1 MPRRKIASS
10 PEDSSEI
17 NVSPLLDMVF
27 ILLIFFVVTT
37 TFTRETGVEVN
48 KPKASSAMQIKDKT
62 IKMAVTR
69 EGTIHIHEKQ
79 VTLQELEKIL
89 ERERARTPGVRG
101 IIIADEKSETGM
113 VMRVL
118 DKCNNAGLKK
128 TSVAA
133 LNE

>member
-1 MPRRKIASS
+1 MPRRRVIQNQDG
-10 PEDSSEI
+10 ESEI
-17 NVSPLLDMVF
+17 NVSPILDMVF

-37 TFTRETGVEVN
+37 TFSRETGVDVN
-48 KPKASSAMQIKDKT
+48 KPKASSVSRVKDKT

-79 VTLQELEKIL
+79 VSLDELENIL
-89 ERERARTPGVRG
+89 KRAHARNPGVQA

-113 VMRVL
+113 MMKVL
-118 DKCNNAGLKK
+118 DRCNSVGLKK

-133 LNE
+133 NAD

>member
-1 MPRRKIASS
+1 MPRKRIVQQQD
-10 PEDSSEI
+10 ENSEI

-37 TFTRETGVEVN
+37 TFSRETGVDIN
-48 KPKASSAMQIKDKT
+48 KPKASSASQVKDKT

-79 VTLQELEKIL
+79 VNLDELENIL
-89 ERERARTPGVRG
+89 KRAHARNPDVQAV
-101 IIIADEKSETGM
+101 IVADEKSETGM
-113 VMRVL
+113 MMKVL
-118 DKCNNAGLKK
+118 DRCNSVGLKK

-133 LNE
+133 NAD